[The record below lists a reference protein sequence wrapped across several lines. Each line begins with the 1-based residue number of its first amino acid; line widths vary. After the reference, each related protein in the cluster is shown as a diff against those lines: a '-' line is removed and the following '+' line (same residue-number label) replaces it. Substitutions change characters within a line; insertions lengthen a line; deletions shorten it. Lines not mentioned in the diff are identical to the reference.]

1 MKVDIT
7 PVDSKANPYLMPAD
21 LPGSRAAIEVLSE
34 LYGKKPILIREGGS
48 VPILS
53 IFLEHLGTYATCFG
67 FGMNDE
73 KFHAPDEFFRLKSF
87 ELGQRAYC
95 KILYRLGDQK

>member
-1 MKVDIT
+1 MT
-7 PVDSKANPYLMPAD
+7 SWQNF
-21 LPGSRAAIEVLSE
+21 IEEHREQYVKELSDF
-34 LYGKKPILIREGGS
+34 LSI
-48 VPILS
+48 PILS

-87 ELGQRAYC
+87 ELGQHAYC
-95 KILYRLGDQK
+95 KILQQLGDQK